1 MGSYTIQILTLLS
14 LDNLQTIYIRRYTWR
29 SRPDIF
35 QKGIGDIEVDVRIS
49 KLWQEVEQL
58 KKDMKQVVKELAKID
73 QKLHLKNDIKARN
86 LMQYLD

>member
-1 MGSYTIQILTLLS
+1 MYCCNFFVNEFRQFTDDLYQKILH
-14 LDNLQTIYIRRYTWR
+14 WR

-58 KKDMKQVVKELAKID
+58 KKDMKQVVNELAKID
-73 QKLHLKNDIKARN
+73 QKLTPEERYQSKKFDAVS
-86 LMQYLD
+86 

>member
-1 MGSYTIQILTLLS
+1 MYCCNFFVNEFRQFTDDLYQKILH
-14 LDNLQTIYIRRYTWR
+14 WR

-35 QKGIGDIEVDVRIS
+35 QKGIGDIEADVRIS